1 MKTDQLVD
9 ALARDAGAV
18 PRGVVERR
26 IVLAAGAG
34 LAASLALM
42 AALFGVRADFGDAF
56 VAVLLKVGFGLAAA
70 AATAPLLLE
79 LARPNTR
86 ARHVAIPAFLF
97 AAASTAIAFLAFLVT
112 PAEARME
119 SWLGGGVPE
128 CLYRIPLL
136 AAPIAIALFLAV
148 RGLGPTRLSLAG
160 AAIGAVS
167 GSLAA
172 IAYASCCPMDSALYV
187 ASWYLAAILFCA
199 AVGAVLV
206 GRALKW

>member
-70 AATAPLLLE
+70 AAAAPLLLE